1 MVRLP
6 LGCKPSA
13 AVDCHLKTT
22 TLFGIGYLGS
32 VILIADA
39 TLFPGSITAMT
50 TASGAAK
57 VKRANGS
64 GFCCSSCHVERS
76 QTDGQHGK
84 FDNKFFRVHTSRLL
98 SNEKILPRQKGGED
112 GRCMIFL
119 FPKSMNGKA
128 ESLD

>member
-1 MVRLP
+1 MMMETFAAASSHFAGDLGELFSMDCLTGMVRLP

-32 VILIADA
+32 VILIADG
-39 TLFPGSITAMT
+39 TLFSGSITTMT

-57 VKRANGS
+57 VKRANWS
-64 GFCCSSCHVERS
+64 GFCCSSCHVKRS

-84 FDNKFFRVHTSRLL
+84 FDNKFF
-98 SNEKILPRQKGGED
+98 
-112 GRCMIFL
+112 
-119 FPKSMNGKA
+119 
-128 ESLD
+128 